1 MIINWASGLDPAR
14 RPIQTPPPDGSAVFQ
29 ALDARTGKLLWMS
42 RLGSQ
47 IVNGPI
53 TYEVDG
59 EQYVTTIAG
68 LNLVT
73 FGLRR

>member
-1 MIINWASGLDPAR
+1 MTDVTDSGILTTAGDVLFTGGR
-14 RPIQTPPPDGSAVFQ
+14 EGIFQ

>member
-1 MIINWASGLDPAR
+1 
-14 RPIQTPPPDGSAVFQ
+14 
-29 ALDARTGKLLWMS
+29 MS